1 MGLTKEWDWKVEVV
15 YGGEQGGNR
24 GVRLESGGCLW
35 RWAVGLLQTREWDWK
50 VGAVYEGGREV
61 YNKGV
66 ELESG
71 GDGALPSG
79 P

>member
-1 MGLTKEWDWKVEVV
+1 M
-15 YGGEQGGNR
+15 
-24 GVRLESGGCLW
+24 
-35 RWAVGLLQTREWDWK
+35 GLLQTREWDWK
-50 VGAVYEGGREV
+50 VGAVYGGGREI